1 MQINPQVPF
10 IPEAKLEEVANTLL
24 DRYAWEIEPI
34 AVPPVPVEKI
44 ADFLLDLSLEWL
56 DIPDTAEE
64 PILAYLR
71 PGSKTI
77 RLNERWLAYFEHYP
91 GTYEYTLAHE
101 IGHYQLHVTTAGLQS
116 DQIYV
121 YRYRQTT
128 KDRREWQAER
138 FASYLLMPAYLLL
151 PAIKGI
157 NLQRWPELYRL
168 RDQFKVSITA
178 LTVRLEEL
186 GYLYV
191 AGNGRLYPTKGAATG
206 DRRRESQSLLG
217 QAKLFSMLGHVE
229 QAKDAYRLALEIVRE
244 LGDRRNEAFV
254 AWQLGLL
261 YAETD
266 PARAAALMSDCVAY
280 EREIGHAAAQA
291 DAELVA
297 RLRRQVSGMGRSR
310 L

>member
-1 MQINPQVPF
+1 M
-10 IPEAKLEEVANTLL
+10 L

-34 AVPPVPVEKI
+34 AIPPVPVEKI

-56 DIPDTAEE
+56 DIPDTVEE
-64 PILAYLR
+64 PILAYLQ
-71 PGSKTI
+71 PDSKTI
-77 RLNERWLAYFEHYP
+77 RLNERRLAYFEQYP

-101 IGHYQLHVTTAGLQS
+101 IGHYQLHVTTAGRRP
-116 DQIYV
+116 DQFYV

-128 KDRREWQAER
+128 KNRRERQAER

-178 LTVRLEEL
+178 LMIRLEEL
-186 GYLYV
+186 GYVYV
-191 AGNGRLYPTKGAATG
+191 AGNRRLYPTKGAATG
-206 DRRRESQSLLG
+206 DRRRESQNLIGQARLFCMLG
-217 QAKLFSMLGHVE
+217 QVE
-229 QAKDAYRLALEIVRE
+229 QAKAAYQHALEIVRE
-244 LGDRRNEAFV
+244 LGDRRHEAFI

-266 PARAAALMSDCVAY
+266 PARAADLMSDCVAY

-297 RLRRQVSGMGRSR
+297 RLRGQTAGLGRNR